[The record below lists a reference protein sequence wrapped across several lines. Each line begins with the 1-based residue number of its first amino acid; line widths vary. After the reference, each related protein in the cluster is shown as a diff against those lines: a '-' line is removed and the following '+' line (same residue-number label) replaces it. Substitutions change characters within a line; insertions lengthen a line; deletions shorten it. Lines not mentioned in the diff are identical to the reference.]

1 MPLLCRLAL
10 VLDILEKRYN
20 MEFHTILTIF
30 LGNEMLEAYY
40 IFNSLWECSE
50 AMKTLGA
57 DPAMQDYDMF
67 CTETNSISTSPRPKA
82 RPLEVNLDP

>member
-1 MPLLCRLAL
+1 
-10 VLDILEKRYN
+10 

-30 LGNEMLEAYY
+30 SGNEMLEAQY

-50 AMKTLGA
+50 AIKSLGKY
-57 DPAMQDYDMF
+57 PEMQDYDMF
-67 CTETNSISTSPRPKA
+67 CSETNSISTSPRPRA